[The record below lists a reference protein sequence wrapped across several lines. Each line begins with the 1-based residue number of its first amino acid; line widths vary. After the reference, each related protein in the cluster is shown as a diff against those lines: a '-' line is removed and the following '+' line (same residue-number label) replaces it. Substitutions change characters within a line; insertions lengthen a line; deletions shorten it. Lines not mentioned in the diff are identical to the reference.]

1 MTEAFVTLTSEIQAK
16 SPAISFINPNK
27 GKPLLVADDYTFK
40 LNKTTTSTNWICTIN
55 GCAAKV
61 HADLNNG
68 LMKTV
73 GNHSHL
79 PETENLRKIDALLD
93 AMKSD
98 TSIWPITLIQRFG
111 YFIQSYD

>member
-79 PETENLRKIDALLD
+79 PETENLRFVKLV
-93 AMKSD
+93 KK
-98 TSIWPITLIQRFG
+98 
-111 YFIQSYD
+111 

>member
-1 MTEAFVTLTSEIQAK
+1 MKELNKELLYNQNCTVMTEAFVTLTSEIQAK

-79 PETENLRKIDALLD
+79 PETENLRFVKLV
-93 AMKSD
+93 KK
-98 TSIWPITLIQRFG
+98 
-111 YFIQSYD
+111 